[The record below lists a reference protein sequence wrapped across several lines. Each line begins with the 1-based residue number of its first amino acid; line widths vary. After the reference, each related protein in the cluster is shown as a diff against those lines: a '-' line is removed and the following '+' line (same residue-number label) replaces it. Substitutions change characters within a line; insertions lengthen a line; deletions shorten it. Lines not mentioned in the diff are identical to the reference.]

1 VANTVR
7 QTSRGLTA
15 GAGLP
20 SARVRVLM
28 VLRDHPGLGVAELA
42 RKLSIH
48 ASTASN
54 VLRPLLEEGLVSS
67 RRNPDDRRL
76 VQLRATARGLRAL
89 ASAPGGVGVL
99 LQQALRRLDAATLA
113 RLERDLGRV
122 VDALDAAD
130 LAAMEPASPATR
142 KRAA

>member
-1 VANTVR
+1 
-7 QTSRGLTA
+7 
-15 GAGLP
+15 
-20 SARVRVLM
+20 
-28 VLRDHPGLGVAELA
+28 
-42 RKLSIH
+42 
-48 ASTASN
+48 
-54 VLRPLLEEGLVSS
+54 
-67 RRNPDDRRL
+67 
-76 VQLRATARGLRAL
+76 
-89 ASAPGGVGVL
+89 VGVL